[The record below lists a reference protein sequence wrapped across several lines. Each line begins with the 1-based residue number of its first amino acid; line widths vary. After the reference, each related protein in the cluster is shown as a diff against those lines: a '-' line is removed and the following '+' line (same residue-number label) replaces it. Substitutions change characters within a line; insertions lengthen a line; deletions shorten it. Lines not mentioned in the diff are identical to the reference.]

1 MYLDMKQHL
10 DLDENFRRLI
20 FTIKSLILIIPK
32 RAVLLHLYSNIYQIG
47 VILWLL

>member
-1 MYLDMKQHL
+1 MYLGLKQHL

-32 RAVLLHLYSNIYQIG
+32 RAVLSHQSCKIYQIG
-47 VILWLL
+47 VILLLL